1 MAYEAAGMRAEAKTV
16 YGQLAQSGRGSVKSN
31 ARRLLFNSEAMAFMQ
46 DENLG
51 VSTTKVRVMN

>member
-1 MAYEAAGMRAEAKTV
+1 MRAEAKTV